1 MNLAWVGKMSD
12 LEKLADIVDEM
23 ILQQDYPGFEPRS
36 LKLGLPEVVENM
48 NGRVF
53 SHALGHESVYV
64 KLAAL
69 RWFQD
74 RPGIAKGYLNAVLG
88 LIDNKDEW
96 VRLESIRLTERIPR
110 VPDSAAV
117 KISKHLSDESK
128 LVRKAASKALGKI
141 LKRSVTKD
149 AAVIDALKTAAQD
162 DDVEVR
168 FKAQK
173 ALRQIGEFVV

>member
-1 MNLAWVGKMSD
+1 MSD
-12 LEKLADIVDEM
+12 LEKLAEIVDEM

-36 LKLGLPEVVENM
+36 LKLGLPEIVENM

-64 KLAAL
+64 RLVAL
-69 RWFQD
+69 RWFQE
-74 RPGIAKGYLNAVLG
+74 RPGIAKAYLPAVIG
-88 LIDNKDEW
+88 LIDHKDEW
-96 VRLESIRLTERIPR
+96 VRLEAIRLSERIPR
-110 VPDSAAV
+110 IPESAAL
-117 KISKHLSDESK
+117 KISKRLTDESK

-149 AAVIDALKTAAQD
+149 PSVVDALKAAAQD
-162 DDVEVR
+162 EDVEVR

-173 ALRQIGEFVV
+173 ALRNIGEFVV